1 MTAGIYNMQNDIFKL
16 DGGKVLV
23 IGDIMLDTYYEGD
36 AYRISPE
43 APVPVIKIEKKRN
56 MLGGAG
62 NVARNITSLG
72 SNCSIIALTGNDYH
86 AKIISSL
93 LEEAN
98 AHTVLLK
105 DDERP
110 TTVKSRIF
118 ARNQQMIRYDEE
130 VVNPVSAQIKE
141 KLKQKIA
148 EYIDSYEVI
157 LLSDYGKGFLYRE
170 LIEDIYDIAEQKHCR
185 KPKIYIDPKPQNK
198 AFYQNSYLL
207 TPNHKESEE
216 LAGISMHTNE
226 EIKAAA
232 EKILQSLKA
241 ENVLITLGAE
251 GMAYFNRNLPQAY
264 HIKSSA
270 KQVYDVTGA
279 GDTVIAVMAVCE
291 SIGLDKEEACKIAT
305 LAAGIVVEKVG
316 SATVTQ
322 EELIQAHRI
331 KKIETEIW

>member
-1 MTAGIYNMQNDIFKL
+1 MQNDIFKL
-16 DGGKVLV
+16 ETGKVLV

-43 APVPVIKIEKKRN
+43 APVPVVKIEKKSN

-72 SNCSIIALTGNDYH
+72 SDCTIISVVGNDYH
-86 AKIISSL
+86 AVIIDKL
-93 LEEAN
+93 LQETNVHA
-98 AHTVLLK
+98 VLLA

-118 ARNQQMIRYDEE
+118 ARNQQMLRYDEE
-130 VVNPVSAQIKE
+130 VVKAITNPIKNQ
-141 KLKQKIA
+141 LKQKLV
-148 EYIDSYEVI
+148 EYIGSYEVI
-157 LLSDYGKGFLYRE
+157 ILSDYGKGFLYQE
-170 LIEDIYDIAEQKHCR
+170 LIEDIYAIAERKHCKR
-185 KPKIYIDPKPQNK
+185 PKIYVDPKPQNK

-216 LAGISMHTNE
+216 LAGFPMHSKE
-226 EIKAAA
+226 EIQAVAA
-232 EKILQSLKA
+232 KIMQDLNA

-251 GMAYFNRNLPQAY
+251 GMAYFNKNLPTAY

-270 KQVYDVTGA
+270 KQVFDVSGA
-279 GDTVIAVMAVCE
+279 GDTVIAAMAVCE
-291 SIGLDKEEACKIAT
+291 SIGLSKEKACNIAT

-322 EELIQAHRI
+322 EELIQAART
-331 KKIETEIW
+331 KKIVTETW